1 MKLDINHFK
10 WTREP
15 QSYLI
20 TENTIEV
27 VTWPKI
33 FT

>member
-10 WTREP
+10 WMREP

-27 VTWPKI
+27 ISSVSP
-33 FT
+33 